1 MLLRG
6 LALAA
11 LTLFGAYCLLIAG
24 VFALIALYHT
34 SSPNQFVG
42 KLFIFITM
50 LVFVWLEFI
59 LARKTF
65 RVLKSWREQA

>member
-24 VFALIALYHT
+24 VFALIALYDT